1 MAADVRWSAD
11 RCLIQF
17 AARAGARLRVA
28 HDHHVLEVLA
38 IRGEATHLR
47 HWCAL
52 GAGLRVR
59 LEGPWHLG
67 RHLLPSLEQ
76 LFVGLVG
83 SPLELRPRDL
93 SVNILEVGV
102 AASAELVEDIHGPCR
117 AALDR
122 HGDERVALAGEV
134 NELGTRQPRLHLV
147 LQHATGRG
155 RIMEPTYCASK
166 ISADTALAHPVG
178 AQWRTSSA
186 RR

>member
-1 MAADVRWSAD
+1 VVRAGPVPEISRMAADGRWSAD

-28 HDHHVLEVLA
+28 HDHNVLEVLA

-52 GAGLRVR
+52 GPGLRVR

-83 SPLELRPRDL
+83 SLLELRPRDL
-93 SVNILEVGV
+93 SVNVLEVGV

-117 AALDR
+117 AALGR
-122 HGDERVALAGEV
+122 HGDERVALAV
-134 NELGTRQPRLHLV
+134 LDLGLERRSDIGDAIVHCDVATC
-147 LQHATGRG
+147 ATG
-155 RIMEPTYCASK
+155 
-166 ISADTALAHPVG
+166 
-178 AQWRTSSA
+178 
-186 RR
+186 